1 MVVVV
6 IVVVVIV
13 IIMIVVLIVV
23 VVIIVVVI
31 VVVIVVSQYLQRF
44 TCISVATGYNTGHM
58 RVCFKTLLAP
68 FERFLTCVLWYAV
81 VYYEYLESYYLTESL
96 IFHVYI
102 FLSEKKTKKI
112 LNQFSQ

>member
-23 VVIIVVVI
+23 VVIIVVLI

-44 TCISVATGYNTGHM
+44 TCISVATGCSFSFVWTSETH
-58 RVCFKTLLAP
+58 
-68 FERFLTCVLWYAV
+68 
-81 VYYEYLESYYLTESL
+81 
-96 IFHVYI
+96 HVQHGE
-102 FLSEKKTKKI
+102 LKTKKRS
-112 LNQFSQ
+112 F